1 MSPRVSVVIVN
12 LNGRAMLG
20 DCLRSLWRQ
29 EYQDFEVVVVD
40 NGSTDGSME
49 FLGSLSDRRLRTV
62 ALRVNRGFAAGC
74 NAGIHAATGEYIATL
89 NNDAQAEP
97 GWLEALVAVLDEDSH
112 TGMCASKILFAGDR
126 RRIDKVGHL
135 IYMDG
140 LNHGRGSGE
149 VDTGQFD
156 RVEEVLFPDAAAA
169 LYRREMLDQIGLFD
183 ELFFAYGD
191 DADLGLRG
199 RIAGWMCIYVPT
211 ALVYHIHSATAGEF
225 SALKAFL
232 IERNRIWVA
241 IKLFPLPLL
250 CVSPFF
256 TALRF
261 LFHAYGALFSTW
273 VVRTICRPV
282 FAMDPD
288 SDDSQSL
295 LVRDQAGPSDVAVE
309 ASDRWLCPVGKPG
322 VCSLVVETSNLSQGV
337 DPRVLKTYSTFLMV
351 VECRRR

>member
-1 MSPRVSVVIVN
+1 MSPRVSVIVVN
-12 LNGRAMLG
+12 LNGRSMLG

-29 EYQDFEVVVVD
+29 EYRDFEVVVVD
-40 NGSTDGSME
+40 NGSTDSSME
-49 FLGSLSDRRLRTV
+49 FLDSVSDERLRTV
-62 ALRVNRGFAAGC
+62 SLPANRGFAAGC
-74 NAGIHAATGEYIATL
+74 NAGIHVSTGDYIATL

-97 GWLEALVAVLDEDSH
+97 GWIKALVAVLDEDSG

-126 RRIDKVGHL
+126 GRIDKVGHL

-149 VDTGQFD
+149 MDSGQFD
-156 RVEEVLFPDAAAA
+156 HVEEVLFPDAAAA

-183 ELFFAYGD
+183 EQFFAYGD

-199 RIAGWMCIYVPT
+199 RIAGWRCIYVPA

-250 CVSPFF
+250 FLSPFF

-261 LFHAYGALFSTW
+261 AFHAYGVVFSSGSSGQFATQCSRRTLALMILKAQWSGIKKVPMMW
-273 VVRTICRPV
+273 RSRRQIGG
-282 FAMDPD
+282 FARLGSPAFTRLLWKHRI
-288 SDDSQSL
+288 SL
-295 LVRDQAGPSDVAVE
+295 RALTLGS
-309 ASDRWLCPVGKPG
+309 
-322 VCSLVVETSNLSQGV
+322 
-337 DPRVLKTYSTFLMV
+337 
-351 VECRRR
+351 

>member
-29 EYQDFEVVVVD
+29 EYEDFEVVVVD

-49 FLGSLSDRRLRTV
+49 FLGSLSDQRLRTV

-97 GWLEALVAVLDEDSH
+97 GWLEALVAVLDEDSR

-149 VDTGQFD
+149 VDSGQFD

-250 CVSPFF
+250 CISPFF

-261 LFHAYGALFSTW
+261 LFHAYGALFASGSSGQFAAQCSR
-273 VVRTICRPV
+273 RTLILMILKAYWSGIKQVPRMWRSRRQIGG
-282 FAMDPD
+282 FARLGSPAFTRLLWKHRI
-288 SDDSQSL
+288 SL
-295 LVRDQAGPSDVAVE
+295 RALTLGS
-309 ASDRWLCPVGKPG
+309 
-322 VCSLVVETSNLSQGV
+322 
-337 DPRVLKTYSTFLMV
+337 
-351 VECRRR
+351 